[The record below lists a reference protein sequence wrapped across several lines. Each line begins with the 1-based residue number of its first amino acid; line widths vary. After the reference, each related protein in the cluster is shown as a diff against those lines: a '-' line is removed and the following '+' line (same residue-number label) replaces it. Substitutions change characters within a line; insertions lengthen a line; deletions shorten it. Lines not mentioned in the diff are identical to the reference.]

1 MQYKK
6 PNIIFTALLIVILC
20 LAANVYAQQEIALFS
35 KMTVAEDGDPAEEQ
49 EKSYPSLDNIVR
61 TLRGFKGLEGEKA
74 FTMFVPNNEAFKKL
88 PKGTLQYFVQDENKK
103 AMEEL
108 ISFHV
113 VEEKLTIGDIESK
126 IKNAG
131 GKTII
136 KSLSGFK
143 IRAYFGP
150 DKKVVLENEAGKKI
164 NITAYNYKKG
174 NGIIH
179 VVDSVVIPYDHGM
192 LEEAE
197 EQGLN

>member
-1 MQYKK
+1 MS
-6 PNIIFTALLIVILC
+6 TAS
-20 LAANVYAQQEIALFS
+20 AQQEIALFS
-35 KMTVAEDGDPAEEQ
+35 KMTVAEDSDPADEQ

-61 TLRGFKGLEGEKA
+61 TLRGFKGLEGDKS

-88 PKGTLQYFVQDENKK
+88 PKGTLQYFIQDENKK

-126 IKNAG
+126 IKKGG
-131 GKTII
+131 GKAIL

-143 IRAYFGP
+143 ILAYFGP
-150 DKKVVLENEAGKKI
+150 DKKVILENEAGKKI